1 MRIHHHLLLYV
12 LLFVS
17 YYFSCTESL
26 SRTDFPAGFIFG
38 GGSSAYQVYIT
49 LIYRLNYAF
58 YIHYVYLILML
69 FLGFVLISI
78 QSMKGLHINME
89 KGLAYGTL
97 SLGYIQVSHSHHS
110 SFFMNKLVYSIKG
123 FYCLQSF
130 PFICNL
136 IGCFL
141 AKKMDYSIVHTIR
154 GIGLKLYMIFLSF
167 FLSFFFF
174 SEKDRYLGKKRKNTT
189 DVTSFFFN

>member
-1 MRIHHHLLLYV
+1 MTMSTTVFQRLLSVPIHYVVHHPSIPNHLTTLLYIGNWRKLDMRIHHHLLLYV

-38 GGSSAYQVYIT
+38 GASSAYQVYIT

-78 QSMKGLHINME
+78 QSMKVLHINME

-110 SFFMNKLVYSIKG
+110 SFFMNKLFYSIKRINVQI
-123 FYCLQSF
+123 Y
-130 PFICNL
+130 
-136 IGCFL
+136 
-141 AKKMDYSIVHTIR
+141 
-154 GIGLKLYMIFLSF
+154 
-167 FLSFFFF
+167 
-174 SEKDRYLGKKRKNTT
+174 KRKQNKL
-189 DVTSFFFN
+189 SN